1 LEIFFLLKPFAFF
14 GRVGEMIYW
23 LMLFWTLS
31 FLSSLLITL
40 INLSLLKNGFPNYP
54 LCVCILSHTCFL
66 CGFWHRSH
74 HKHCEEITLFS
85 FLSSAT
91 SLLFIFCVVYL
102 FLFFCVSYWALFVL
116 WMDIELFVKTPVF
129 HVRSL
134 PVFPAFFFCSATLPP
149 PYPLLFRVDFFLV
162 TPHSW
167 PIVGHGWGDQLG
179 LFHDFDYC
187 FLVWTPNSARSVLEM
202 CFSSVFGSEW
212 GVDSCWS
219 HWGCRPSES

>member
-1 LEIFFLLKPFAFF
+1 MGFPIILYVSVFSVTPVFFVASDTDLTTSTVK
-14 GRVGEMIYW
+14 RS
-23 LMLFWTLS
+23 LS
-31 FLSSLLITL
+31 FL
-40 INLSLLKNGFPNYP
+40 
-54 LCVCILSHTCFL
+54 
-66 CGFWHRSH
+66 FWALPPA
-74 HKHCEEITLFS
+74 CFS
-85 FLSSAT
+85 FSVLST
-91 SLLFIFCVVYL
+91 SSCFFVCLTEHFSFSEWILNYLSKLLF
-102 FLFFCVSYWALFVL
+102 
-116 WMDIELFVKTPVF
+116 F